1 MSRHK
6 TMISCSC
13 LKKITKSTH
22 SNTYPHS
29 ETKGDKCECVISEAG
44 VTKKTI
50 NVKRAKIRFNR
61 KL

>member
-1 MSRHK
+1 
-6 TMISCSC
+6 MISCSC